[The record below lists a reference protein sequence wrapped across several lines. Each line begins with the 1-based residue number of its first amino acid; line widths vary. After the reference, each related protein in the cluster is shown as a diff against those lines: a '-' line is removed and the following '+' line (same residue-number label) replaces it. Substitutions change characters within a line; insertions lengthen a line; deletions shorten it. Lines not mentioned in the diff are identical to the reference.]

1 MTELIAPDGYV
12 YALKSDNT
20 IYGKRISLG
29 INDNEDNWELIEEQI
44 AEEQNGFELD
54 NGVNI

>member
-1 MTELIAPDGYV
+1 MRELIAPDGYV

-29 INDNEDNWELIEEQI
+29 INDSPDNWIKIIEPLIDIDCDEKES
-44 AEEQNGFELD
+44 
-54 NGVNI
+54 

>member
-1 MTELIAPDGYV
+1 MENMKELIAPDGYV

-29 INDNEDNWELIEEQI
+29 INDNDENWELIEESYDDDY
-44 AEEQNGFELD
+44 N
-54 NGVNI
+54 NII

>member
-1 MTELIAPDGYV
+1 MEILIAPDGYV

-29 INDNEDNWELIEEQI
+29 INDSPDNWELIEEI
-44 AEEQNGFELD
+44 IEEDGN
-54 NGVNI
+54 

>member
-1 MTELIAPDGYV
+1 MEILIAPEGYV

-29 INDNEDNWELIEEQI
+29 INDSEENWELINEPILPETNEYEI
-44 AEEQNGFELD
+44 ID
-54 NGVNI
+54 